1 MSLKEYQ
8 EKRRFAKTPE
18 PRGKV
23 GKGKESRRFVIQKH
37 DARNLH
43 YDLRLEIDGVLK
55 SWAVPKE
62 PPKSTG
68 VKQKIK
74 IGYFLKPRRIKWQ
87 LGFGG

>member
-68 VKQKIK
+68 VKRLAIRTEDHP
-74 IGYFLKPRRIKWQ
+74 ID
-87 LGFGG
+87 